1 MDRSVAKLFES
12 FLDRMQSEE
21 QFSIYDFIEYVKN
34 RYPRKT
40 PSTTTVS
47 CLCRRSERCVSTE
60 EQGVYV
66 MA

>member
-1 MDRSVAKLFES
+1 MDRFVAKLFDS
-12 FLDRMQSEE
+12 FIERMESEE
-21 QFSIYDFIEYVKN
+21 EFSIYDFIEYVKN

-47 CLCRRSERCVSTE
+47 CLCRRSPCCISTG

-66 MA
+66 II